1 MDTTFINSGN
11 SKTRESHGILFT
23 LSEKIN
29 LKETDEYV
37 VLSNLSIYSTWK
49 NVKSYAKT
57 INLNIS
63 SKMEWR
69 IRITWWIIFCIIYL
83 RSFKSTSL
91 LKNMKHCRQK
101 KQIKFR
107 NWQSTPEQIS
117 ERNHLKHTVHN
128 FSSY

>member
-49 NVKSYAKT
+49 NVKSYAKA

-63 SKMEWR
+63 SKME
-69 IRITWWIIFCIIYL
+69 
-83 RSFKSTSL
+83 
-91 LKNMKHCRQK
+91 
-101 KQIKFR
+101 
-107 NWQSTPEQIS
+107 
-117 ERNHLKHTVHN
+117 
-128 FSSY
+128 

>member
-37 VLSNLSIYSTWK
+37 VLSNLGIYSTWK

-63 SKMEWR
+63 SKME
-69 IRITWWIIFCIIYL
+69 
-83 RSFKSTSL
+83 
-91 LKNMKHCRQK
+91 
-101 KQIKFR
+101 
-107 NWQSTPEQIS
+107 
-117 ERNHLKHTVHN
+117 
-128 FSSY
+128 

>member
-29 LKETDEYV
+29 LKETDGYV
-37 VLSNLSIYSTWK
+37 VLSNLGIYSTWK

-63 SKMEWR
+63 SKME
-69 IRITWWIIFCIIYL
+69 
-83 RSFKSTSL
+83 
-91 LKNMKHCRQK
+91 
-101 KQIKFR
+101 
-107 NWQSTPEQIS
+107 
-117 ERNHLKHTVHN
+117 
-128 FSSY
+128 

>member
-37 VLSNLSIYSTWK
+37 VLSNLSLYSTWK
-49 NVKSYAKT
+49 NVKSYTKT

-63 SKMEWR
+63 SKME
-69 IRITWWIIFCIIYL
+69 
-83 RSFKSTSL
+83 
-91 LKNMKHCRQK
+91 
-101 KQIKFR
+101 
-107 NWQSTPEQIS
+107 
-117 ERNHLKHTVHN
+117 
-128 FSSY
+128 